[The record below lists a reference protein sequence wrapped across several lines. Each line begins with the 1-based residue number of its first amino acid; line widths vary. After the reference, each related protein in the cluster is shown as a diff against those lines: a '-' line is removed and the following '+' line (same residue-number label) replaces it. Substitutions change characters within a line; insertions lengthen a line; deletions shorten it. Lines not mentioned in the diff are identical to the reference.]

1 MKTSKIIFIA
11 IISIIASIIL
21 ITFLNITIKAHNPP
35 VIKVNKQHLPAF
47 KVMYLD
53 NSNFNL
59 MQSDSS
65 FIETA
70 YLKDS
75 IAPLLNYTMKGDT
88 LVISGISQSHTKGSY
103 PSIRIFSTD
112 SLKSIIMKNSDISIV
127 RIKSAKMT
135 LNMDNSQVWFN
146 QDNVLISSFCSL
158 EIMAK
163 NHSNINATSFKI
175 DNLSINLQKS
185 EADLAIMASKINGTL
200 SDSSRVSTHLAGE
213 ISLKADKTSRVSINE

>member
-21 ITFLNITIKAHNPP
+21 ITFVNITIKAHNPP

-103 PSIRIFSTD
+103 PSIKIFSTD

-127 RIKSAKMT
+127 RLKSAKMT
-135 LNMDNSQVWFN
+135 LNMDNSYVRFN
-146 QDNVLISSFCSL
+146 QDNVMISLFSSL

-185 EADLAIMASKINGTL
+185 EADLAIMAGKINGTL